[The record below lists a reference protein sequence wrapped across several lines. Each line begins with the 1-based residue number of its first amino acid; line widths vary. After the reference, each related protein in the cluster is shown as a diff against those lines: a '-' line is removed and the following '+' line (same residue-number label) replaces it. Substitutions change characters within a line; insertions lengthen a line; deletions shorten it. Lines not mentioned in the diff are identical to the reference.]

1 MLLIKNI
8 YDFYEKSSSKQ
19 IHHIFTSSKEVLEGE
34 LKEDIKNLCVYLW
47 ENPCIIISLIKNSY
61 NKDLNK
67 NLIQLI
73 TNRFYTNFYSNAI
86 IEPQLLYIISY
97 FLKEE
102 INELTFDKKFDF
114 LKKTICYQIFKQ
126 LRKNAELINYFRFII
141 KDIVKDVYD
150 FSEQNYEIDDVILYN
165 KIYLNI
171 TKIEELINSKKNEEK
186 KGKEKNKNIKTNLD
200 GKILSNKKNNIDE
213 KITNYEEISKKYFIN
228 ITKSFL
234 EEKIP
239 SFKDNNIF
247 MKEYFE
253 YQLKRFEGFNNENN
267 QNHELFTNNNL
278 IKHLSDC
285 PIKEIDKL
293 YKRNLSITIYFM
305 DKFLNTLNE
314 NINTIPYQI
323 RQICKLI
330 KLFTLEK
337 FPNSKKFQVNAMVG
351 IFLFE
356 NLIFP
361 LFANPQLHSLLM
373 LSKNISEDLYFNL
386 TSITKYF
393 KCFYHGYFYLEYND
407 ESDYTPFNNYFIERI
422 SFLDEIIE
430 KICDVELPVFIQQ
443 LFLNNKAE
451 EINEINFND
460 LYKEKYYVYHQSFC
474 LSFGE
479 LYIIMKN
486 IYVNHLNLFENNK
499 NEKLYVIWDKI
510 FKNKYYKDFIS
521 VKAIK
526 ENPITKDNSN
536 SNKEKKNKKIPIEKD
551 NRQIYEF
558 MNNISNKPKI
568 VKEYFIL
575 NNIVFN
581 DNEKMIDEVKL
592 NENFINFD
600 INNNLDILPIL
611 KKSFCQILNNL
622 PSFENLISSNQ
633 IKSKTINNFATFL
646 AELKNY
652 FDYYQ
657 FEHKNFDQITKSIE
671 LKWALN
677 FFIENESKISED
689 LKANNYNLFF
699 SQIENDLNNSI
710 KNIKDS
716 LYNISHIYDN
726 NINLIKKGQKLAFVL
741 YKIKKINLNFIVQ
754 RIIQKF
760 SAYIQVSVKLA
771 KIKNKN
777 SNGVWN
783 DLIFEIKRGKTKE
796 DKCYDS
802 NNIYISQKNNYT
814 NYKTIASFIEN
825 FSFENEYFTGGENN
839 NIFDYL
845 HQLKIPEKI
854 SLYLDTSLKDML
866 FEKLINNI
874 YSKQDIPNIAS
885 KLKKYILS
893 GLYDN
898 IYNNYIP
905 SSMDNLLFN
914 KTNKLSWTDLSH
926 FTKESFPLQKSLIPS
941 IVELLKKL
949 ESKKIPKKKL
959 DYLIRINELLS
970 SIPCSKEIS
979 YNNKKLNIVNYLNPF
994 LICSIIKAK
1003 LKYLPSDIRYIEVFM
1018 DEKDKRIKYLEEM
1031 NNHILFI
1038 IDLTYNDLYGNISED
1053 EYNKNCNI
1061 CFNEING

>member
-171 TKIEELINSKKNEEK
+171 AKIEELINSKKNEEK

-361 LFANPQLHSLLM
+361 LFTNPQLHSLLM
-373 LSKNISEDLYFNL
+373 LSKNISE
-386 TSITKYF
+386 
-393 KCFYHGYFYLEYND
+393 
-407 ESDYTPFNNYFIERI
+407 
-422 SFLDEIIE
+422 
-430 KICDVELPVFIQQ
+430 
-443 LFLNNKAE
+443 
-451 EINEINFND
+451 
-460 LYKEKYYVYHQSFC
+460 
-474 LSFGE
+474 
-479 LYIIMKN
+479 
-486 IYVNHLNLFENNK
+486 
-499 NEKLYVIWDKI
+499 
-510 FKNKYYKDFIS
+510 
-521 VKAIK
+521 
-526 ENPITKDNSN
+526 
-536 SNKEKKNKKIPIEKD
+536 
-551 NRQIYEF
+551 
-558 MNNISNKPKI
+558 
-568 VKEYFIL
+568 
-575 NNIVFN
+575 
-581 DNEKMIDEVKL
+581 
-592 NENFINFD
+592 
-600 INNNLDILPIL
+600 
-611 KKSFCQILNNL
+611 
-622 PSFENLISSNQ
+622 
-633 IKSKTINNFATFL
+633 
-646 AELKNY
+646 
-652 FDYYQ
+652 
-657 FEHKNFDQITKSIE
+657 
-671 LKWALN
+671 
-677 FFIENESKISED
+677 
-689 LKANNYNLFF
+689 
-699 SQIENDLNNSI
+699 
-710 KNIKDS
+710 
-716 LYNISHIYDN
+716 
-726 NINLIKKGQKLAFVL
+726 
-741 YKIKKINLNFIVQ
+741 
-754 RIIQKF
+754 
-760 SAYIQVSVKLA
+760 
-771 KIKNKN
+771 
-777 SNGVWN
+777 
-783 DLIFEIKRGKTKE
+783 
-796 DKCYDS
+796 
-802 NNIYISQKNNYT
+802 
-814 NYKTIASFIEN
+814 
-825 FSFENEYFTGGENN
+825 
-839 NIFDYL
+839 
-845 HQLKIPEKI
+845 
-854 SLYLDTSLKDML
+854 
-866 FEKLINNI
+866 
-874 YSKQDIPNIAS
+874 
-885 KLKKYILS
+885 
-893 GLYDN
+893 
-898 IYNNYIP
+898 
-905 SSMDNLLFN
+905 
-914 KTNKLSWTDLSH
+914 
-926 FTKESFPLQKSLIPS
+926 
-941 IVELLKKL
+941 
-949 ESKKIPKKKL
+949 
-959 DYLIRINELLS
+959 
-970 SIPCSKEIS
+970 
-979 YNNKKLNIVNYLNPF
+979 
-994 LICSIIKAK
+994 
-1003 LKYLPSDIRYIEVFM
+1003 
-1018 DEKDKRIKYLEEM
+1018 
-1031 NNHILFI
+1031 
-1038 IDLTYNDLYGNISED
+1038 
-1053 EYNKNCNI
+1053 
-1061 CFNEING
+1061 